1 MEKLNTLLHSWII
14 SLQKQMQELLLETN
28 QSGGKLLPHS
38 DIRWGVFLEE
48 TPRGKS
54 HSEKDERNVRYV
66 AA

>member
-1 MEKLNTLLHSWII
+1 MR
-14 SLQKQMQELLLETN
+14 ELLLETN
-28 QSGGKLLPHS
+28 QSGGKPFPHS

-54 HSEKDERNVRYV
+54 HIEKEERNVRYV